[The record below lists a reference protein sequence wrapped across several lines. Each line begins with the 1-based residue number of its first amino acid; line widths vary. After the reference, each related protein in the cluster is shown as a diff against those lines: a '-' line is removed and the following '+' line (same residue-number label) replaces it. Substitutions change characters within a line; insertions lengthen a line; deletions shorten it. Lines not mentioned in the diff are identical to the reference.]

1 MRRQCGISQARVFN
15 AYCENFGELRQNFL
29 RALYMCVP
37 FPTTFNAANK
47 CMKIKNK
54 KNGK

>member
-15 AYCENFGELRQNFL
+15 TCCENFGELRQNFH
-29 RALYMCVP
+29 RALYTCVP
-37 FPTTFNAANK
+37 LPTTYNGANK